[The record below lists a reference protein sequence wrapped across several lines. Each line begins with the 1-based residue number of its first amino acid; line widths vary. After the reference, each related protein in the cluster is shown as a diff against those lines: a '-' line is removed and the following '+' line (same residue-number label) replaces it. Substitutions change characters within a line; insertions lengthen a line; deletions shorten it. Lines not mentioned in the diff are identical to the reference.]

1 MEINVIKFLRI
12 ALIAFYGFAGSYHF
26 IDPQFY
32 FGLIPDYLPYPE
44 FINYT
49 SGFLE
54 VLFAIG
60 IARRKTRLWAVK
72 GLILLLLF
80 FIPSHVYFITVGSCV
95 ESVLCVTPWVAWLRL
110 LLIHPLLILWA
121 WAVRKIN

>member
-49 SGFLE
+49 SGILE
-54 VLFAIG
+54 ILFAIG
-60 IARRKTRLWAVK
+60 IAVPKTRLWAAK
-72 GLILLLLF
+72 GLIILLLF
-80 FIPSHVYFITVGSCV
+80 FIPSHVYFITVGSCI
-95 ESVLCVTPWVAWLRL
+95 ENVLCVAPWFAWLRL

-121 WAVRKIN
+121 WEVRKID